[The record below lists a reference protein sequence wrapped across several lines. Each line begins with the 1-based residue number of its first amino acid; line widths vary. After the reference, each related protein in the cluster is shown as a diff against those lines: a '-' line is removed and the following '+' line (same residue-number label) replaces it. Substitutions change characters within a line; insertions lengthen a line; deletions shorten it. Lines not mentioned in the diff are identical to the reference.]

1 MYVRKTQTLVD
12 DIEHKVDIMRNS
24 AVSQLTDEHKVEI
37 GSPLHA
43 EIKTAIESTLWEVA
57 PELKDKMPKE
67 WLAKDEDVRAVFE
80 SEEHKA
86 IRYTFESQDGDRIK
100 LPPLHNRW
108 NDYNIDQKYWTP
120 LIQEWITSQHNTDV
134 ERDKLR
140 DIYETIRV
148 QLVGFMAKHASLNTA
163 LKEMPELEL
172 YVPDEYIEKVNK
184 KENRIKATPSAPTTE
199 DYEEVD
205 VDALTRA
212 AVAHR
217 VTTGNK

>member
-1 MYVRKTQTLVD
+1 MYVRKTQTLIT
-12 DIEHKVDIMRNS
+12 DIEHEVYKMQQS
-24 AVSQLTDEHKVEI
+24 AISKLTSENNVEI
-37 GSPLHA
+37 GTPLHA
-43 EIKTAIESTLWEVA
+43 EIKTAIENTLWQLA
-57 PELKDKMPKE
+57 PDLKDKMPKE
-67 WLAKDEDVRAVFE
+67 WLSDETHVMVDFPSDEHRTVRYNFG
-80 SEEHKA
+80 
-86 IRYTFESQDGDRIK
+86 SQTGDELKI
-100 LPPLHNRW
+100 PPHFRRW
-108 NDYNIDQKYWTP
+108 DDIHISQKYWTP
-120 LIQEWITSQHNTDV
+120 LIQEWLSSQHNAEV
-134 ERDKLR
+134 ERQKIVDS
-140 DIYETIRV
+140 YHTISS
-148 QLVGFMAKHASLNTA
+148 QLTSFMAKHASLNTA